1 MFNQNHTEMRW
12 RSWCQKFL
20 LNQAVSELS
29 LGFISSN
36 YLAHPIISNIANS
49 INDNQVKNKQ
59 WLVSHVVSYINNS
72 LSNQQGVHVNL
83 N

>member
-1 MFNQNHTEMRW
+1 MSEIFIKSSRV
-12 RSWCQKFL
+12 R
-20 LNQAVSELS
+20 AV

-59 WLVSHVVSYINNS
+59 WLVSIHTTDVTQEQREKRSQEKCAAVA
-72 LSNQQGVHVNL
+72 
-83 N
+83 